1 MRACAFGVTVRDCVC
16 ALSHVACCAAA
27 VFRTTTTV
35 PHHNLLPAEATPH
48 RFHLKIRCV
57 IEGERVRSACP
68 LCRRPQIRQAAPRGT
83 NRRPASRLRR
93 GLALF
98 VDRDRGQAVRDDL
111 FNVGRPD
118 KVSALDKLV
127 DGRLARKHSLSGGLA
142 GHALIALEH
151 GCSLLG
157 ARAWVE
163 GRPVLPLV
171 QSLDLGVDLRLPPG
185 RLVSRVGDLRP
196 STLGAL
202 LCRLLPHHTHSVL
215 RALLEGQLKLL
226 LNLAARCRHWGLRVC
241 GGLAGALQQLGCH
254 ADAETASR
262 CLRRRLLSAGRAA
275 H

>member
-27 VFRTTTTV
+27 VFRTTTPV

-127 DGRLARKHSLSGGLA
+127 DGRLARKHSLKRAEGARGLP
-142 GHALIALEH
+142 
-151 GCSLLG
+151 
-157 ARAWVE
+157 ARAWAE
-163 GRPVLPLV
+163 ERGRAGGGAARITPLRRAGRTCAD
-171 QSLDLGVDLRLPPG
+171 STRARL
-185 RLVSRVGDLRP
+185 
-196 STLGAL
+196 
-202 LCRLLPHHTHSVL
+202 
-215 RALLEGQLKLL
+215 
-226 LNLAARCRHWGLRVC
+226 LAARCTRV
-241 GGLAGALQQLGCH
+241 G
-254 ADAETASR
+254 
-262 CLRRRLLSAGRAA
+262 
-275 H
+275 